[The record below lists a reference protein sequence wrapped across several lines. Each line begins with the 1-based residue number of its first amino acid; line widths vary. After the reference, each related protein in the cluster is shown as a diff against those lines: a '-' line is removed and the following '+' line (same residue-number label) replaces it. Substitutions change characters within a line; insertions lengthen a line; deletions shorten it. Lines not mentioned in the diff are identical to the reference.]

1 MNCSLFFFFYQCARN
16 VAASKRIY
24 LGKRTGVIVIGIAG
38 IVAGTIVTIGVGMT
52 VIAATMMT
60 AEETGVTGTMTAG
73 KDKNM

>member
-1 MNCSLFFFFYQCARN
+1 M
-16 VAASKRIY
+16 AASKRIN